1 MMTAELWALVLAA
14 GEGKRMHSSLP
25 KVIHSLCGRPML
37 SYILESVAELTEQ
50 ILVVVGHGASH
61 VQAALGDKWNY
72 VLQREQLGT
81 GHAVMQAL
89 DSLPQEGTLLV
100 LCGDTPLLES
110 SYLFNLQQMHNGYAA
125 VVATT
130 NLPVPAGYGRIIRG
144 QNGLIESIVE
154 EKDASAEQKRICEI
168 NTGTYCFD
176 LKLLRHYLPLLTT
189 DNEQKEYYLPDVTAL
204 MRRDGHAV
212 GAYLIEDSRVGL
224 GINNRAQLAE
234 AASLLRRRINNSLML
249 QGVSIEDP
257 DSAYIDYDVKV
268 GVDTVIRPGCTLEK
282 GTIIGTGCLIGPGTH
297 LSAALINDRV
307 VIRQSVVEDSIIE
320 NDTHVGP
327 FALIRH
333 QGRK

>member
-1 MMTAELWALVLAA
+1 MMTELWALVLAA

-25 KVIHSLCGRPML
+25 KVIHPLCGRPML
-37 SYILESVAELTEQ
+37 NYILESVAELTEQ
-50 ILVVVGHGASH
+50 ILIVVGHGASF
-61 VQAALGDKWNY
+61 VQQALGDKWNY
-72 VLQREQLGT
+72 VLQQQQLGT

-110 SYLFNLQQMHNGYAA
+110 SYLFNLQQMHTGYAA
-125 VVATT
+125 LVATT
-130 NLPVPAGYGRIIRG
+130 YLPDPAGYGRIIRG
-144 QNGLIESIVE
+144 SDGLIESIVE
-154 EKDASAEQKRICEI
+154 ERDASAEQKKICEI

-234 AASLLRRRINNSLML
+234 AASLLRRRINNALML

-257 DSAYIDYDVKV
+257 DSAYIDYDTKV
-268 GVDTVIRPGCTLEK
+268 GVDTVIRPGCTIEK
-282 GTIIGTGCLIGPGTH
+282 GTIIGNGCLIGPGTH
-297 LSAALINDRV
+297 LCAARIKDRV
-307 VIRQSVVEDSIIE
+307 VIRQSVVEESTVE

-327 FALIRH
+327 FAVIRH
-333 QGRK
+333 QGHQ

>member
-1 MMTAELWALVLAA
+1 MTELWALVLAA
-14 GEGKRMHSSLP
+14 GEGKRMHSGLP
-25 KVIHSLCGRPML
+25 KVIHPLCGRPML
-37 SYILESVAELTEQ
+37 NYILESVAELTEQ
-50 ILVVVGHGASH
+50 ILIVVGHGASL
-61 VQAALGDKWNY
+61 VQQTLGNKWSY
-72 VLQREQLGT
+72 VLQQQQLGT

-110 SYLFNLQQMHNGYAA
+110 SCLFNLQQMHTNYAA

-130 NLPVPAGYGRIIRG
+130 NLPDPAGYGRIIRG
-144 QNGLIESIVE
+144 QDGLIDSIVE
-154 EKDASAEQKRICEI
+154 DKDASPEQKKICEI

-176 LKLLRHYLPLLTT
+176 IKLLRYYLPLLTT

-234 AASLLRRRINNSLML
+234 AASLLRRRINNTLML

-257 DSAYIDYDVKV
+257 DSVYIDYGTKV
-268 GVDTVIRPGCTLEK
+268 GVDTVIRPGCTIEK
-282 GTIIGTGCLIGPGTH
+282 GTIIGDSCLIGPGTH
-297 LSAALINDRV
+297 LCAARINDRV
-307 VIRQSVVEDSIIE
+307 VIRQSVVQDSTIE
-320 NDTHVGP
+320 NDSHIGP
-327 FALIRH
+327 FAVIRH
-333 QGRK
+333 QGHK